1 MRSLAERYAA
11 LLREP
16 GVRRFVALS
25 FVMRMPLGT
34 VGLATLLH
42 VREITGSIAFAGSVV
57 GAMLVASAAAAPIQ
71 GRLIDRHGPLG
82 VLSATGLVA
91 PLALF
96 AILLARPLD
105 LARPGLLAAA
115 VVAGAF
121 APPVTVIVRTLL
133 RARFAEGALRQSAFA
148 LDAVLLELAYTAG
161 PLLIAAAIALH
172 SSTAAMTVAVL
183 FQGLAV
189 PLLFLSGGLAWRVQE
204 VPARRHLLGPLA
216 ETRLLRLYAATI
228 ALCTAFGALEVGY
241 TGFGRA
247 VGHDPWGPLL
257 IALNSIGSAV
267 GGLVYGGLHLRRPL
281 PRQLPIAMALL
292 AMPLLAHLPVA
303 SPWGLAPLAFV
314 AGTLIAPS
322 MTMVSLLVSRYAPAS
337 STTEAFTWSSTAI
350 VTGVGAGMGVGG
362 VLVEHLGANGAFGL
376 AAAAAFVGAVLAL
389 SLRRAV

>member
-1 MRSLAERYAA
+1 MRSLAERYAV

-16 GVRRFVALS
+16 GVPRFVALS

-57 GAMLVASAAAAPIQ
+57 GAMLVAAAAAAPIQ

-105 LARPGLLAAA
+105 LARPGLLAVA
-115 VVAGAF
+115 VVAGTF

-172 SSTAAMTVAVL
+172 SSMAAMAVVSSPLPSSSMSNTSMPRGLPGSMGHAHGSRCWTCQICASAFSAMVSGSTSTAA
-183 FQGLAV
+183 
-189 PLLFLSGGLAWRVQE
+189 SRS
-204 VPARRHLLGPLA
+204 
-216 ETRLLRLYAATI
+216 
-228 ALCTAFGALEVGY
+228 AL
-241 TGFGRA
+241 
-247 VGHDPWGPLL
+247 
-257 IALNSIGSAV
+257 
-267 GGLVYGGLHLRRPL
+267 
-281 PRQLPIAMALL
+281 
-292 AMPLLAHLPVA
+292 
-303 SPWGLAPLAFV
+303 
-314 AGTLIAPS
+314 GTL
-322 MTMVSLLVSRYAPAS
+322 TM
-337 STTEAFTWSSTAI
+337 
-350 VTGVGAGMGVGG
+350 
-362 VLVEHLGANGAFGL
+362 
-376 AAAAAFVGAVLAL
+376 
-389 SLRRAV
+389 

>member
-1 MRSLAERYAA
+1 MRSLAERYAV

-16 GVRRFVALS
+16 GVPRFVALS

-57 GAMLVASAAAAPIQ
+57 GAMLVAAAAAAPIQ
-71 GRLIDRHGPLG
+71 GRLIDRHGPRG
-82 VLSATGLVA
+82 VLIATGLVA
-91 PLALF
+91 PLALL

-183 FQGLAV
+183 FLSLAV
-189 PLLFLSGGLAWRVQE
+189 PLLFLSGGLAWRAPGGARAPAPAG
-204 VPARRHLLGPLA
+204 PARRDPAAAPLRRDDRA
-216 ETRLLRLYAATI
+216 VHGVRRPRGRLYGLRPRRAATTRGDR
-228 ALCTAFGALEVGY
+228 C
-241 TGFGRA
+241 
-247 VGHDPWGPLL
+247 
-257 IALNSIGSAV
+257 
-267 GGLVYGGLHLRRPL
+267 
-281 PRQLPIAMALL
+281 
-292 AMPLLAHLPVA
+292 
-303 SPWGLAPLAFV
+303 
-314 AGTLIAPS
+314 
-322 MTMVSLLVSRYAPAS
+322 
-337 STTEAFTWSSTAI
+337 
-350 VTGVGAGMGVGG
+350 
-362 VLVEHLGANGAFGL
+362 
-376 AAAAAFVGAVLAL
+376 
-389 SLRRAV
+389 